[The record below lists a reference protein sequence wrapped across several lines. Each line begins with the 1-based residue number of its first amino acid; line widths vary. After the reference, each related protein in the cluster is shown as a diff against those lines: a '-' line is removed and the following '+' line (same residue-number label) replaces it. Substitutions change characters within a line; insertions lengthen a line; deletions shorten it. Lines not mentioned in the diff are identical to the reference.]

1 MKILQKVLVLSLVCM
16 FFMSMTSANRV
27 LLKDDPFQECQ
38 DLADLDF
45 DFHQDYNSA
54 AAVYN
59 LV

>member
-1 MKILQKVLVLSLVCM
+1 
-16 FFMSMTSANRV
+16 MSMTSANRV

-59 LV
+59 SCVDDLISGIGN